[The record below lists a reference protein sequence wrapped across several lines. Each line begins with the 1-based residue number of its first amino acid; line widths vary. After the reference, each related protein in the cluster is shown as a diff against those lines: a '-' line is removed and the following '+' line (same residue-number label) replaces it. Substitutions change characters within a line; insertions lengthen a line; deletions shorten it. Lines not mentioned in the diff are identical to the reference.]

1 MKTDGGTATV
11 AEREAA
17 AAAAGQAE
25 LLVLL
30 RKEQEARINAE
41 ARADEVEAAM
51 RASKDRVA
59 AAEAKVSK
67 LLETVHLRDP
77 TTPPRARPAPVVSAD
92 RRAPLPPPPA
102 PAQATFVGHVK
113 GSQYHKPSGSTSWT
127 NLWKQKTG
135 ASKLPKCPCCI
146 ENPVDLSKNK
156 RSIAGAHVMYRDDNN
171 RLYVGI
177 IPTCTACNVSGN
189 MLRRN
194 IEVVTIFDFGAQTFA
209 GKLTTATTTPQK
221 FDVCSKFSVTADSEK
236 VTYEMNGITSGK
248 GRGFADGG
256 DATFE
261 FESTRESD
269 DVYYLRL
276 MLAYE
281 TFHPE
286 RSIRNVR
293 ARQGHQEHNFSVFL
307 LGQ

>member
-1 MKTDGGTATV
+1 
-11 AEREAA
+11 
-17 AAAAGQAE
+17 
-25 LLVLL
+25 
-30 RKEQEARINAE
+30 
-41 ARADEVEAAM
+41 
-51 RASKDRVA
+51 
-59 AAEAKVSK
+59 
-67 LLETVHLRDP
+67 
-77 TTPPRARPAPVVSAD
+77 
-92 RRAPLPPPPA
+92 
-102 PAQATFVGHVK
+102 
-113 GSQYHKPSGSTSWT
+113 
-127 NLWKQKTG
+127 
-135 ASKLPKCPCCI
+135 
-146 ENPVDLSKNK
+146 
-156 RSIAGAHVMYRDDNN
+156 MYRDDNN

-209 GKLTTATTTPQK
+209 GKLTTATETPQK
-221 FDVCSKFSVTADSEK
+221 FDICSKFSVTADSEK

-269 DVYYLRL
+269 DLYYLHL
-276 MLAYE
+276 MLADE
-281 TFHPE
+281 RFHLE

-307 LGQ
+307 LEQ